1 MRYLGLLFFATALC
15 ALAPPCLA
23 QTGTDWKLD
32 DPHHVTVTFLFSK
45 PTPITLD
52 VKGVEDL
59 LENLGRF
66 RMKMSPEIPRA
77 LAEGTEVFPVVDP
90 IWRIQ
95 DDPKTGAIVI
105 SIRDPRYGWL
115 TYAMPRETASH
126 LIYVLQYQVNHSPL
140 GSPKP

>member
-1 MRYLGLLFFATALC
+1 MRYLRLLFLATALF
-15 ALAPPCLA
+15 ASATPCGA

-32 DPHHVTVTFLFSK
+32 DPHHVTVTFLFSN

-66 RMKMSPEIPRA
+66 RVQMSPEIPRA
-77 LAEGTEVFPVVDP
+77 IAEGTVVFPVVDP

-105 SIRDPRYGWL
+105 TIRDPRYGWL
-115 TYAMPRETASH
+115 SYAIPRETANH